1 MGSLPVGQQDWRAGL
16 PRQAGQSVMVGWQ
29 IAVTSTSC
37 YNDPIGSGDCQS
49 AQAFKA
55 TYSILDETK
64 TVRGLAA
71 FILEQFLD

>member
-1 MGSLPVGQQDWRAGL
+1 MDTDEAPKLPLGQVCANVIL
-16 PRQAGQSVMVGWQ
+16 V
-29 IAVTSTSC
+29 
-37 YNDPIGSGDCQS
+37 GSGNRQS